1 MEWLLRTESAC
12 APSLWGTSMTTNALP
27 SFAELRQRIDQF
39 SADRDWGKFHTPKN
53 LSMAL
58 AIEASELMEIF
69 QWRDGSEDFAS
80 ITREKKDAVAQEA
93 ADVFI
98 YLMRFCSV
106 TGIDI
111 LAATEAKLKL
121 NDMKYPAEL
130 VRGKSDKY
138 SDY

>member
-1 MEWLLRTESAC
+1 MD
-12 APSLWGTSMTTNALP
+12 AL
-27 SFAELRQRIDQF
+27 AALRQRIDQF
-39 SADRDWGKFHTPKN
+39 TADRDWDQFHTPKN

-58 AIEASELMEIF
+58 AVEASELMEVF
-69 QWRDGSEDFAS
+69 QWRDGTEGFCGLPDEK
-80 ITREKKDAVAQEA
+80 REAVAQEV

-106 TGIDI
+106 TGIDP
-111 LAATEAKLKL
+111 LSAAAHKLELNAK
-121 NDMKYPAEL
+121 KYPADR

>member
-1 MEWLLRTESAC
+1 
-12 APSLWGTSMTTNALP
+12 
-27 SFAELRQRIDQF
+27 
-39 SADRDWGKFHTPKN
+39 
-53 LSMAL
+53 MAL

-80 ITREKKDAVAQEA
+80 IPQEKKDAVTQEA

-111 LAATEAKLKL
+111 LAATDEKLKL
-121 NDMKYPAEL
+121 NDAKYPAEL